1 MRKLFENWN
10 NYLNERG
17 NPSERR
23 FREAV
28 VDFVIGQMQ
37 TMGMSAGEASDRA
50 RIQKEVHNIVD
61 LAMEQLG
68 LAQEAMYEPG
78 RAVADIDTG
87 EERMDPED
95 LMHDEV
101 QDLADKFGVEASV
114 KTASDG
120 KPAIMV
126 RHQSGE
132 VVAYDDAEEMYQ
144 DLASRQEMSE
154 AVDREIMIPGYG
166 SMMIS
171 QVERKL
177 AQMLQEAAEDA
188 AKDPPQYSHLDGGV
202 IQALHQALK
211 DNKEQ

>member
-1 MRKLFENWN
+1 MKKLFENWN

-87 EERMDPED
+87 EERMSPEEIND
-95 LMHDEV
+95 EEV
-101 QDLADKFGVEASV
+101 QDLADKFNVEAFVEIANDGRASIIV
-114 KTASDG
+114 KHQDG
-120 KPAIMV
+120 K
-126 RHQSGE
+126 
-132 VVAYDDAEEMYQ
+132 VAMYSDTEDMYQ

-154 AVDREIMIPGYG
+154 GAVPHSAHHVVKKMKKTGL
-166 SMMIS
+166 S
-171 QVERKL
+171 
-177 AQMLQEAAEDA
+177 
-188 AKDPPQYSHLDGGV
+188 AKE
-202 IQALHQALK
+202 ALK
-211 DNKEQ
+211 SLTTDLSDEEAERWLERHKDEMDSAKKGDKQ

>member
-1 MRKLFENWN
+1 MKKLFENWN

-17 NPSERR
+17 NPSEQR

-28 VDFVIGQMQ
+28 VDFVMGQMEV
-37 TMGMSAGEASDRA
+37 MGMNPGEPADRA
-50 RIQKEVHNIVD
+50 RIQKDTHGIVD
-61 LAMEQLG
+61 LAIEQLG

-87 EERMDPED
+87 EERMSPKD
-95 LMHDEV
+95 LMRDEV

-132 VVAYDDAEEMYQ
+132 VVAYDNAEEMYQ

-154 AVDREIMIPGYG
+154 GAVPHSAHHVVKKMKKTGLSPKE
-166 SMMIS
+166 
-171 QVERKL
+171 
-177 AQMLQEAAEDA
+177 
-188 AKDPPQYSHLDGGV
+188 
-202 IQALHQALK
+202 ALK
-211 DNKEQ
+211 SLTTDLSDEEAERWLERHKDEMDSAKKGDK

>member
-61 LAMEQLG
+61 LAMQQLG

-87 EERMDPED
+87 EERMAPED